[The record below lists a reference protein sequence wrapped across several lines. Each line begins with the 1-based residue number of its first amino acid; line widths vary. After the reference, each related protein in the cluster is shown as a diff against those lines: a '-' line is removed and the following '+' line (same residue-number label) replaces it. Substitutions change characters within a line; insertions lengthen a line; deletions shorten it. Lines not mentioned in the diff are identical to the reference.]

1 MLNLKAAVNT
11 AIALAICS
19 LSVVSVGMVMSAI
32 PLHYLVGAV
41 MVAALVAA
49 AILMY
54 RSEAARLEFLKKLN
68 KKD

>member
-19 LSVVSVGMVMSAI
+19 LSAVSVGIVMSAI

-41 MVAALVAA
+41 VVAALVAA

-54 RSEAARLEFLKKLN
+54 RSEAARLKGLEDLN
-68 KKD
+68 KIR

>member
-1 MLNLKAAVNT
+1 MLNFNAAVNT